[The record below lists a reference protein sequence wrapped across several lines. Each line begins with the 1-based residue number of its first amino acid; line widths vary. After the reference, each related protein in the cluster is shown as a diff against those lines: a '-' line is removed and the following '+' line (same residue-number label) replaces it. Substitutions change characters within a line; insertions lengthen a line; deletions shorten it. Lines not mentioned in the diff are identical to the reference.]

1 MEANKI
7 TLKTLLASITA
18 ILAAEVV
25 FRPAIASLFASP
37 LPGLGITRLAEII
50 LLIFITL
57 RFEKSAGA
65 IGLAPANLLAGIKKG
80 LIWSACFGIMAGILI
95 LVLYAMGINPLKM
108 LRSPRPNSTPLV
120 FVYLVV
126 GGVMGPIAEEL
137 FFRGILYGFFRRW
150 GVYTAVVL
158 STFLFIL
165 PHLSGSNLPATQL
178 VGGVVFAIAYEKEK
192 NLMVPIAIHCLGNL
206 AIFSL
211 TLFA

>member
-57 RFEKSAGA
+57 HFEKSADN
-65 IGLAPANLLAGIKKG
+65 IGLAPANMLAGVKKG
-80 LIWSACFGIMAGILI
+80 LIWSACFGIIAGILLLAI
-95 LVLYAMGINPLKM
+95 YAMGINPLKM
-108 LRSPRPNSTPLV
+108 MHSPLPNSKPLV

-158 STFLFIL
+158 STLLFIL
-165 PHLSGSNLPATQL
+165 PHLTGSNLPATQL

-192 NLMVPIAIHCLGNL
+192 NLMVPIAIHWLGHQ
-206 AIFSL
+206 AIFSIAFF
-211 TLFA
+211 T

>member
-1 MEANKI
+1 MEADKI

-18 ILAAEVV
+18 ILASEVV
-25 FRPAIASLFASP
+25 FRPAIASLFTSP

-57 RFEKSAGA
+57 RFGKSADA
-65 IGLAPANLLAGIKKG
+65 VGLAPANLLGGIKKG
-80 LIWSACFGIMAGILI
+80 LIWSACCGIMAGILL
-95 LVLYAMGINPLKM
+95 LVLYAVGINPLKM
-108 LRSPRPNSTPLV
+108 LHSPLPNSKPLV

-126 GGVMGPIAEEL
+126 GGVMGPIAAEL

-158 STFLFIL
+158 STLLFIL
-165 PHLSGSNLPATQL
+165 PHLTGSSLPATQL

-192 NLMVPIAIHCLGNL
+192 DLMVPIAIHCLGNL